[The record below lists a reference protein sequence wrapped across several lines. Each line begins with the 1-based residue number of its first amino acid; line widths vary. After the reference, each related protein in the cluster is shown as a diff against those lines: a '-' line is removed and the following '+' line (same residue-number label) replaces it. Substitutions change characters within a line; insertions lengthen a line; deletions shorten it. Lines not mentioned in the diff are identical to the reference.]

1 MPALRDATVRKYTYV
16 PGLAH
21 SALGSRSPLHG
32 GDVLV
37 ELPSVQ
43 SMLREFLVLLEAAKE
58 ELDQRW
64 NDQQESGC
72 HAGRV

>member
-1 MPALRDATVRKYTYV
+1 M
-16 PGLAH
+16 
-21 SALGSRSPLHG
+21 
-32 GDVLV
+32 LV

-72 HAGRV
+72 QAGRV

>member
-1 MPALRDATVRKYTYV
+1 M
-16 PGLAH
+16 
-21 SALGSRSPLHG
+21 
-32 GDVLV
+32 LV